1 MMLTNLR
8 HRLPWLALLSVP
20 MLALTACKTD
30 GGGDSPPVVVVN
42 IGGGDAGVQGCIQ
55 PTFPADQ
62 PDLSSLP
69 MNWPRFVTDN
79 DNGQATARPGATVE
93 AEISVNAQTRY
104 ALVELKDAWF
114 DGAPVATAEIDTPG
128 NQKLEVLFFTDRN
141 ERFGRYYMKITL
153 CGLDCDDKEV
163 VFDINPDINSPY
175 ERTVFEDGEPVPV
188 QVDSTCIKL
197 FPRGTILI
205 Q

>member
-8 HRLPWLALLSVP
+8 HTIPWFALLSLLT
-20 MLALTACKTD
+20 LALTACTSD
-30 GGGDSPPVVVVN
+30 GGGDQTPVNVVN

-55 PTFPADQ
+55 PTFPAGQ
-62 PDLSSLP
+62 PDLSVVRP
-69 MNWPRFVTDN
+69 PQFVTDN

-93 AEISVNAQTRY
+93 AEITVNGQTRQ
-104 ALVELKDAWF
+104 AFVELKDVSF

-128 NQKLEVLFFTDRN
+128 NQRLEVLFFTDPN
-141 ERFGRYYMKITL
+141 QPFGRYYMKITL
-153 CGLDCDDKEV
+153 CGFDCNDDEV
-163 VFDINPDINSPY
+163 VFDINPDVNSPY
-175 ERTVFEDGEPVPV
+175 ERTVFEDGEPVPI
-188 QVDSTCIKL
+188 QVDSTCVKV